1 MWDEMLITRFE
12 RRGGHPHSDDCK
24 IRRRKKCPL
33 LLLYL
38 TTTLTCHVFTTQ
50 KDFPLDRMETTW
62 IQNVATLRIS
72 IHAPFFWS
80 CWNKHEQSPA
90 SVQGIKCTHL
100 GANHTASRHTNNLCM
115 WRNPDKKLTHL
126 AAMGTLY
133 MTPSPWEQHSKTI
146 LSHLSFRGNSL

>member
-1 MWDEMLITRFE
+1 MLITRFE

-24 IRRRKKCPL
+24 IRRSKNEPRL
-33 LLLYL
+33 IL
-38 TTTLTCHVFTTQ
+38 HFTTWFFSFLHNQ

-80 CWNKHEQSPA
+80 CWKKHEQSPA

-115 WRNPDKKLTHL
+115 WAIPDKKLTHL

-133 MTPSPWEQHSKTI
+133 MTPSPWEHHSKPI
-146 LSHLSFRGNSL
+146 LSLLNSRG